1 MSFENLLLLC
11 LECHKLIDD
20 KRTEDTVST
29 LKQWKMERNNFIRH
43 NFSEQYQSFSQLKE
57 VVVPILERNYQIF
70 KGYGPINQDLRDSE
84 RHNLWLRFEPEII
97 FNNAKLEI
105 ILLKN
110 KTLFHRNYH
119 NIVEMFVSHIR
130 EFVETRDK
138 LTPRIN
144 LFPKELLSIF
154 EIEEAISDKPV
165 PNVAA
170 LQNFISHLGEEN
182 RFIGLQLEPEQIL
195 KYEEEG
201 VMCTLDLR
209 DQPRVQQMFWTGG
222 FYRPQTT
229 GLRLESLVFLLKW
242 LKRNGIR
249 YHFQDYTNLT
259 DIALNDRYRL
269 NLFYVYCLS
278 ASDLYEINF
287 NQDAILINLYNWN
300 DSGCISEEAREYARN
315 MGVKLFTQKEFFIFA
330 HKEIK

>member
-1 MSFENLLLLC
+1 MTQRSPVKTNVQKQLWAEAMGHCMNPECGKELMRIDTNVGQMAHIVPDAEGGDVSFENLLLLC

-130 EFVETRDK
+130 EFVETR
-138 LTPRIN
+138 
-144 LFPKELLSIF
+144 

-182 RFIGLQLEPEQIL
+182 RFYRFATGTGTNSEVR
-195 KYEEEG
+195 G
-201 VMCTLDLR
+201 RRR
-209 DQPRVQQMFWTGG
+209 DVHP
-222 FYRPQTT
+222 
-229 GLRLESLVFLLKW
+229 RLERPAKGAADVLDRWIYRLKPRDFDWKVSSFFLLE
-242 LKRNGIR
+242 
-249 YHFQDYTNLT
+249 F
-259 DIALNDRYRL
+259 
-269 NLFYVYCLS
+269 C
-278 ASDLYEINF
+278 
-287 NQDAILINLYNWN
+287 ILPYQLP
-300 DSGCISEEAREYARN
+300 GHA
-315 MGVKLFTQKEFFIFA
+315 
-330 HKEIK
+330 